1 MAGERE
7 GVAGL
12 VARLKGFAA
21 SSGDFHPPQNESS
34 SSTVGQRSPLHQH
47 SSTTHQPLS
56 SATPD
61 PILASPSTCC
71 IGGSRQGRRDGVSSV
86 EDADGKAMVLA
97 GVDGVEVEV
106 KRKES
111 GKSFPVIAGLNLNDD
126 PPDSEGEDF
135 VVDEEPKCASTQDV
149 LSRVMNDEDKGL
161 DAKPLVRDIDIN
173 DVEEKSLRTSKCHPR
188 SKSEYPNES
197 GHDTDADQHYQGVS
211 TSQEEK
217 VSSLKAGLVHIAR
230 KMPKNAHIHFILG
243 LMYQRLCQPQ
253 KAVLA
258 FEKATEIL
266 QQSEEEVSRPELL
279 SYVQIHHAQCLLQ
292 GSIGDGTGKD
302 KELEPQELDEIII
315 KLKESVSLDVRQAA
329 VWNVLGQILIR
340 TGRLQSAISVLSA
353 LLAIVPDF
361 LDSLSNLGVAHL
373 QCGNWAEAAGCF
385 QKLLVKDQNHP
396 GAFINY
402 GASLLCHHGSVI
414 AGAGANGSGE
424 SNASKSAAALVAQ
437 ECFAAALRTDPKIG
451 HLWVNLAY
459 AYHMAGDHRSAGKCL
474 EQASKLEPNRMS
486 TRYAVALHRIKDAER
501 SQDPTQQLPL
511 AANEMASILR
521 EGDLALID
529 PRIAWAGLA
538 MAHRAQHE
546 IAAGFGH
553 IEVDLKEV
561 EERALHTLQQ
571 AISED
576 PDDAIHWH
584 QLGLHSLCTL
594 QFQNSQ
600 GYLKAALARR
610 KDCSY
615 TWSNLGISLQ
625 LSEDPTLSEAA
636 YERALILSTAEQ
648 SHVTLSNLG
657 NLYRQHKHFEDARKM
672 FAKAIEKYPGYAAA
686 YNNLGLVFVA
696 EDRWADAIDCFTKAL
711 VADPLLDAAKSNLI
725 KAGAMSKIS
734 GVHVSAGAQE
744 SIHCTAPSDASVTID
759 HSQPSPHYRCE

>member
-7 GVAGL
+7 VVVGL
-12 VARLKGFAA
+12 LARLKGSAA
-21 SSGDFHPPQNESS
+21 SLDDFRPPQNESS
-34 SSTVGQRSPLHQH
+34 SSPVGRRSPLNQH
-47 SSTTHQPLS
+47 SSTSNQPLP
-56 SATPD
+56 SATSD
-61 PILASPSTCC
+61 PTLSSPSTVYMAQPQ
-71 IGGSRQGRRDGVSSV
+71 QGRRDAVPSV
-86 EDADGKAMVLA
+86 EDADGKPMVQV
-97 GVDGVEVEV
+97 GDDVEVEV

-149 LSRVMNDEDKGL
+149 LSRVVNDEDKVL
-161 DAKPLVRDIDIN
+161 DPKPLIRDIDIN
-173 DVEEKSLRTSKCHPR
+173 DAEDKSLKTAKCHPKL
-188 SKSEYPNES
+188 KSEYPNES
-197 GHDTDADQHYQGVS
+197 GHDTDADQQYQGVS

-279 SYVQIHHAQCLLQ
+279 SHVQIHHAQSLLQ
-292 GSIGDGTGKD
+292 GSIGDWTGKD
-302 KELEPQELDEIII
+302 KDLEPQELDELIL

-353 LLAIVPDF
+353 LLTIVPDF
-361 LDSLSNLGVAHL
+361 LDSLCNLGVAHL
-373 QCGNWAEAAGCF
+373 QCGNWEEAARCF
-385 QKLLVKDQNHP
+385 QKLVLKDQNHP

-402 GASLLCHHGSVI
+402 GASLLCQHGSTI
-414 AGAGANGSGE
+414 AGAGANGSGGT
-424 SNASKSAAALVAQ
+424 NATQNAAAVVAQ
-437 ECFAAALRTDPKIG
+437 ECFAAALRADPKAG
-451 HLWVNLAY
+451 HLWVNLAD
-459 AYHMAGDHRSAGKCL
+459 AYHMAGDCRSAGKCL
-474 EQASKLEPNRMS
+474 EQACKLEPSRMS

-501 SQDPTQQLPL
+501 TQDPTQQLPL

-521 EGDLALID
+521 EGDPAIIE

-538 MAHRAQHE
+538 MVHRAQHE

-553 IEVDLKEV
+553 IEMDLKEV
-561 EERALHTLQQ
+561 EERSLHTLQQ

-594 QFQNSQ
+594 QFQNAQ
-600 GYLKAALARR
+600 DYLKAAVARR

-615 TWSNLGISLQ
+615 AWSNLGISLQ
-625 LSEDPTLSEAA
+625 LSHEPTLAEAA
-636 YERALILSTAEQ
+636 YERALLLSTVEQ

-657 NLYRQHKHFEDARKM
+657 NLYRQQKHFDDARKM
-672 FAKAIEKYPGYAAA
+672 FAKAIEKYPGYAPA

-725 KAGAMSKIS
+725 KAVAISKIS
-734 GVHVSAGAQE
+734 TVQVTTDAQE
-744 SIHCTAPSDASVTID
+744 SIYCAAPSDSHARRN
-759 HSQPSPHYRCE
+759 HLQPSPHHISE